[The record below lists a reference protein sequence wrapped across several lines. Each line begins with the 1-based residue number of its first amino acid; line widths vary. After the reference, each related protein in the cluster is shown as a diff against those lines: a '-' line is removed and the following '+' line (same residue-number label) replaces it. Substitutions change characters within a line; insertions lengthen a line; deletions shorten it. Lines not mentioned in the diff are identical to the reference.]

1 MTHRVMRRGRLER
14 CGDRPV
20 ASTAATLLWWLI
32 GFCLIHQ
39 PAVLARWVEPIQG
52 SQFSLQRIPRRPPE
66 QVGHLQGLVTDPAT
80 TPVPGVAVTLRNLT
94 TGKTFL
100 RLTDGDG
107 IFRVLDVPPG
117 EYELQADKS
126 GFVSVVQQHL
136 RIAAGQVVTLCVQM
150 KPTTLPPG
158 RIERLPHQPPPMG
171 PEGGGPPVVVDEP
184 GSETSS
190 VRRPAVEPPAEASP
204 APILPVDV
212 REIITPVDPPIGY
225 TGSGSR
231 PRQRQKTD
239 RVADRWRLGWP
250 QWNRQTGYEAPY
262 HRGRPYDPYNQNVL
276 KGDYPII
283 GQNVFA
289 IVTGLSETLTEARR
303 LYIPS
308 PPSAAEAGSEEF
320 FGRGEMFFLRQNFE
334 LTFELFRGST
344 AFKPQDW
351 MFRFTPVFNINYL
364 NTRENG
370 VVNID
375 VRRGTNRLDGH
386 IGLQELFGEVK
397 LADSPPGLIGFFRG
411 LFKRDKSP
419 YYDFT
424 SLRVGIQKFN
434 SDFRGFIF
442 REQNMGYRL
451 FGNNSNNLYQWN
463 LAYFTQLDKD
473 TNSELNTVFQSR
485 HQNVAIFN
493 LYRQDFLVKGYTI
506 QGSIHYNDDHAG
518 HRDKGGLHFNRNNF
532 LERPAPIGGFTPH
545 NLNVVYL
552 GIAGDGHIGRL
563 NLTHAFYQ
571 VLGEDDHNPIANR
584 RVDVNAQMAAV
595 EASVDRDWLR
605 LKGSFFWASGDDRPT
620 DRRARGF
627 DTIFDEPVFAGGEFS
642 FWNRQGIRLT
652 GTGVGLVQPNSL
664 IPSLRTSK
672 GEGQSNFVNPGLF
685 LVNMGTDLE
694 LTPKLRSLVNVNLLW
709 FHHTEPI
716 EQLLYQAPIRHF
728 IGTDYSIGLQ
738 YRPLLNNNVI
748 LKGGV
753 AALVPGN
760 GLKDIFNS
768 RVLYSAF
775 VSTRFTF

>member
-1 MTHRVMRRGRLER
+1 MSRIIARGRLEQCR
-14 CGDRPV
+14 DCRAAITV
-20 ASTAATLLWWLI
+20 AIVSWWLI
-32 GFCLIHQ
+32 GFCFVGQ
-39 PAVLARWVEPIQG
+39 PVVLAQWIEPIELG
-52 SQFSLQRIPRRPPE
+52 ESSVQRIPRQPLP
-66 QVGHLQGLVTDPAT
+66 QAGDLQGLVTGPST
-80 TPVPGVAVTLRNLT
+80 TPIPGVAIKLRHLT

-136 RIAAGQVVTLCVQM
+136 RIVAGEVLTLCVQM
-150 KPTTLPPG
+150 KPATLPPA
-158 RIERLPHQPPPMG
+158 RIERLPYQPLLK
-171 PEGGGPPVVVDEP
+171 PESDGSLVVTEEP
-184 GSETSS
+184 GSEASY
-190 VRRPAVEPPAEASP
+190 VRRATDERPAEARP
-204 APILPVDV
+204 TPVLPLDV
-212 REIITPVDPPIGY
+212 SEIITPVDPPIGY

-231 PRQRQKTD
+231 PRRGQKTD

-250 QWNRQTGYEAPY
+250 DWDRQTGYEAPY

-289 IVTGLSETLTEARR
+289 IVTGSSETLTEARR

-308 PPSAAEAGSEEF
+308 PPSAAEAGSEDF

-351 MFRFTPVFNINYL
+351 VFRITPVFNINYL

-386 IGLQELFGEVK
+386 VGLQELFGEIK

-419 YYDFT
+419 YFDFT

-451 FGNNSNNLYQWN
+451 FGNNHNNLYQWN

-485 HQNVAIFN
+485 HQNVAVFN
-493 LYRQDFLVKGYTI
+493 MYRQDFIVKGYTI

-532 LERPAPIGGFTPH
+532 LERPAPIGGFRPH
-545 NLNVVYL
+545 NLNIVYL

-571 VLGEDDHNPIANR
+571 ALGEDDFNPIANR

-605 LKGSFFWASGDDRPT
+605 LKSSFFWSSGDDRPT

-642 FWNRQGIRLT
+642 FWNRQGLRLT

-685 LVNMGTDLE
+685 LFNMGTDLE

-716 EQLLYQAPIRHF
+716 EQLLYQAPIRRF
-728 IGTDYSIGLQ
+728 IGTDYSIGVQ
-738 YRPLLNNNVI
+738 YRPLLNNNII

-768 RVLYSAF
+768 RVLYVAF
-775 VSTRFTF
+775 ASTRFTF